1 MEPISPG
8 NNDLTN
14 VNGSGSNDLIKES
27 STAQFGADVIEAS
40 ANALIIVDFWA
51 TWCGPCKTLTP
62 ILESVVNKSSGAVR
76 LVKIDVDKNPDL
88 SAQLRI
94 QSIPTVFAFSNG
106 QPVDAFQ
113 GALPESEVQN
123 WIDKLLQQHGGEQ
136 EPSPLEEA
144 LIAAE
149 EAMNN
154 GDIGSAGAL
163 FAQVLNQDAENTKAL
178 AGMAKCY
185 LKANK
190 VEKAR
195 ELIDQLSD
203 DVKSS
208 DEVHAVI
215 SAIELAE
222 VGSASASELNSLM
235 TKVNENPSDLQLK
248 YDLATS
254 LYGSGDTEAAI
265 EQLVEIVRINREW
278 KNGTAREQLLKIF
291 EALGPT
297 DPIAITGRR
306 KLSSILFS

>member
-1 MEPISPG
+1 MEPNSPE
-8 NNDLTN
+8 NNNLTN
-14 VNGSGSNDLIKES
+14 VSGSGNNDLIKES

-40 ANALIIVDFWA
+40 ANTIVIVDFWA
-51 TWCGPCKTLTP
+51 SWCGPCKTLTP
-62 ILESVVNKSSGAVR
+62 ILETVVNKAGGAVR

-123 WIDKLLQQHGGEQ
+123 WIDKLLKQHGGEQ

-144 LIAAE
+144 LMAAE

-154 GDIGSAGAL
+154 GDIGGAGAL
-163 FAQVLNQDAENTKAL
+163 FAQVLNQDAENTNAL
-178 AGMAKCY
+178 SGMAKCY

-190 VEKAR
+190 AEKAR
-195 ELIDQLSD
+195 ELIDQLTD
-203 DVKSS
+203 EVKSS
-208 DEVHAVI
+208 DEMRAVI

-222 VGSASASELNSLM
+222 VGSASANELDSLM
-235 TKVNENPSDLQLK
+235 KKVSENPSDLQLK
-248 YDLATS
+248 YNLAIS

-265 EQLVEIVRINREW
+265 DQLVDIVKSSRDWND
-278 KNGTAREQLLKIF
+278 GGAREQLLKIF

-306 KLSSILFS
+306 KLSSVLFS

>member
-1 MEPISPG
+1 MEPISPE

-278 KNGTAREQLLKIF
+278 NNGTAREQLLKIF